1 VAEPSAPATSTTPDN
16 RPGDPGRPAAMLEV
30 RAITTRYGPLTVL
43 RGVSLRVEAGEIAC
57 LLGPN
62 GAGKTTLIRTLL
74 GIVTPVEGSLWF
86 EGARIDRLR
95 PHAIVARG
103 IAVVPE
109 GRRVFPRMTVE
120 ENLRMGAF
128 VEWGPADLAGRLDRV
143 FGLFPRLRERRRQ
156 QAATMSGGEQAM
168 LAMGRAL
175 MSRPK
180 LLLLDEPSLGLAP
193 VLVEQ
198 LFDIVQAVNRS
209 GTTVL
214 LVEQNARKTLAI
226 AHHGFLLQKGEIVG
240 QGTAA
245 ELAASELV
253 RHAYLRS

>member
-1 VAEPSAPATSTTPDN
+1 V
-16 RPGDPGRPAAMLEV
+16 LELRGV
-30 RAITTRYGPLTVL
+30 CTRYGPITML
-43 RGVSLRVEAGEIAC
+43 RRVSLGVAQGEIAC

-62 GAGKTTLIRTLL
+62 GAGKTTLIRTIL
-74 GIVTPVEGSLWF
+74 GLVNPVEGSIWF
-86 EGARIDRLR
+86 EGRRLDRLR
-95 PHAIVARG
+95 AHQIVELG

-109 GRRVFPRMTVE
+109 GRRVFPRMSVE

-128 VEWGPADLAGRLDRV
+128 VEWNPGDLAARRDQV
-143 FGLFPRLRERRRQ
+143 YSLFPRLAERRSQ
-156 QAATMSGGEQAM
+156 KAATMSGGEQAM

-180 LLLLDEPSLGLAP
+180 LLLLDEPSLGLSP
-193 VLVEQ
+193 LLVEQ
-198 LFDIVQAVNRS
+198 IFEMIETINRT
-209 GTTVL
+209 GTTVF

-226 AHHGFLLQKGEIVG
+226 AHSGFLLQKGEIVG

-245 ELAASELV
+245 ELAASETV

>member
-1 VAEPSAPATSTTPDN
+1 V
-16 RPGDPGRPAAMLEV
+16 LEV
-30 RAITTRYGPLTVL
+30 RGVTTRYGPLTVL

-62 GAGKTTLIRTLL
+62 GAGKTTLVRTLL
-74 GIVTPVEGSLWF
+74 GIVTPVEGSVWL

-95 PHAIVARG
+95 PHQIVARG

-109 GRRVFPRMTVE
+109 GRRIFPRMTVE

-128 VEWGPADLAGRLDRV
+128 VEWSPADLGARLDRV
-143 FGLFPRLRERRRQ
+143 FELFPRLAERRGQR
-156 QAATMSGGEQAM
+156 AATMSGGEQAM

-175 MSRPK
+175 MSRPR

-198 LFDIVQAVNRS
+198 LFDLVQTINRG

-226 AHHGFLLQKGEIVG
+226 AHHGVLLQKGEIVG
-240 QGTAA
+240 RGTAA
-245 ELAASELV
+245 ELAELGLV
-253 RHAYLRS
+253 RHAYLRT

>member
-1 VAEPSAPATSTTPDN
+1 
-16 RPGDPGRPAAMLEV
+16 MLEV
-30 RAITTRYGPLTVL
+30 RGITTRYGPLTVL

-74 GIVTPVEGSLWF
+74 GIVTPVEGSVWF

-95 PHAIVARG
+95 PHAIVGRG
-103 IAVVPE
+103 IAIVPE
-109 GRRVFPRMTVE
+109 GRRVFPRMSVE

-128 VEWGPADLAGRLDRV
+128 VEWSPADLAARLERV

-168 LAMGRAL
+168 LAMSRAL

-198 LFDIVQAVNRS
+198 LFEIVQAVNRS

-240 QGTAA
+240 RGTAA
-245 ELAASELV
+245 ELAESELV